1 MSQHLHIIANPNAA
15 GGKGR
20 RAVPRLRRLLEDG
33 AVSFRMELTAG
44 PGHAADLAR
53 EAAEEGVDRLL
64 VVGGDGTL
72 HEVANGLL
80 DSGAVAPALA
90 VCPVG
95 TGNDF
100 YRMVRAPSDLAGAMN
115 TALFGRCRAFEVG
128 MARWEGGQEH
138 FVNLLGVGIDVEV
151 LRRRSRFRGLPGLS
165 QYLAALLSAAKNFRH
180 QHMIVALEDEAGEEA
195 RMEARALLAAVT
207 VGPSVGGGFFLSPDA
222 RPDDGLLDLFLV
234 EELGLLGILR
244 HLPRVVR
251 GTHGTVP
258 EIHMKR
264 LRRARLESA
273 DGAPFHFELDGEL
286 MPQTTP
292 WLEIEVLPGRLQI
305 LESAPQNGSD
315 TPS

>member
-1 MSQHLHIIANPNAA
+1 
-15 GGKGR
+15 
-20 RAVPRLRRLLEDG
+20 
-33 AVSFRMELTAG
+33 MELTTA

-53 EAAEEGVDRLL
+53 EAAAEGVDRLL

-80 DSGAVAPALA
+80 DSGTVPPALA
-90 VCPVG
+90 ICPVG

-100 YRMVRAPSDLAGAMN
+100 YRMVRGPSDVAGAVD

-128 MARWEGGQEH
+128 MARWEGGREH

-151 LRRRSRFRGLPGLS
+151 LRRRPRFRRLPGLS
-165 QYLAALLSAAKNFRH
+165 QYLAALLSAAKSYRH
-180 QHMIVALEDEAGEEA
+180 QSMIVALEGEAGEPF
-195 RMEARALLAAVT
+195 RVEARALLTAVT

-234 EELGLLGILR
+234 EDLGLLGIVR

-286 MPQTTP
+286 MPQATP

-305 LESAPQNGSD
+305 LESAPEKGSD